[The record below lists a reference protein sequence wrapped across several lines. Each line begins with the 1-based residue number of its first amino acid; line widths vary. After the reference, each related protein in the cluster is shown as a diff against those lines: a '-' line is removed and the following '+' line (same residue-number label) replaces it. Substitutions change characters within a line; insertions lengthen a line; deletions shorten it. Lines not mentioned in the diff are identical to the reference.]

1 MLMQASSPA
10 AAGQGDSIDHR
21 AQELMAVLGGLG
33 HPGFNMHQR
42 YPEDGGPS
50 SYEFSVIG
58 EQGSAWL
65 TGPEFI
71 RKLEVDIN
79 LMRES
84 V

>member
-1 MLMQASSPA
+1 MLMQASPSA
-10 AAGQGDSIDHR
+10 AAGDSIDHR
-21 AQELMAVLGGLG
+21 AQALMSVLRELG

-42 YPEDGGPS
+42 YPEDDGSS

-58 EQGSAWL
+58 EQGSARL

-71 RKLEVDIN
+71 RKLELDIN

-84 V
+84 L